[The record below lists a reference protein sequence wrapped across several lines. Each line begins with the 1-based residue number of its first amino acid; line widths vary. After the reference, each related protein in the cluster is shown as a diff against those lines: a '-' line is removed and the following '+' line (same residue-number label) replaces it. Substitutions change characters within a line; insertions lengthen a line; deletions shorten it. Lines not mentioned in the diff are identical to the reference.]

1 MSSSPPEPR
10 GPAGAPALAAEQLKE
25 VPAPFPGIVWI
36 ALLLEF
42 LERFAYY
49 GTAINLSV
57 YLSENCGM
65 NDVQSGELM
74 AWFALVR
81 SWLPVPVGSFADRLL
96 GFKAALVLSFVL
108 YVGAYLCLY
117 LFPSH
122 VGAWFAVL
130 SIGIAGA
137 FLKPVIPATVRRA
150 SPPERRAMG
159 FSLFY
164 ASVNAGSVFG
174 KTLAKLIRT
183 VASLRATILDAIGA
197 CVVALALTVA
207 LFKEPK
213 AAPEAKGTTPD
224 KPGEREGPFWDLLR
238 GLANPALSI
247 FLVLIAGYYL
257 CSEQFYQ
264 TFPKYIQRVF
274 GDDAPR
280 EYISLINPAAIALF
294 QVVMTRLT
302 KGLPSLFSIAAG
314 AVVAALAMLLMGSL
328 STSLWGACA
337 SFFVFAFAEMLI
349 APRYYEFISSFAP
362 KGREGMYMGVA
373 IVPAGIG
380 GLVGGYL
387 SGALIEKWLPKVGAR
402 DPFAIWSTYAVIG
415 LGCALLLF
423 GYAFILRKLRRA
435 PV

>member
-1 MSSSPPEPR
+1 MSE
-10 GPAGAPALAAEQLKE
+10 ALAET
-25 VPAPFPGIVWI
+25 PRPFPRIVWI

-65 NDVQSGELM
+65 SDVESGALM
-74 AWFALVR
+74 AWFAGVR
-81 SWLPVPVGSFADRLL
+81 SWLPVPIGAVADRLL
-96 GFKAALVLSFVL
+96 GFKAALVVSFVL
-108 YVGAYLCLY
+108 YMGAYLLLY
-117 LFPSH
+117 LFPTFT
-122 VGAWFAVL
+122 GAWIAVL
-130 SIGIAGA
+130 SIGVAGA

-174 KTLAKLIRT
+174 KTLAKLVRT
-183 VASLRATILDAIGA
+183 LASLRATIIDAIVACGLALVITIGLFKAPPPLDAEA
-197 CVVALALTVA
+197 RPDPSKSEKA
-207 LFKEPK
+207 EP
-213 AAPEAKGTTPD
+213 
-224 KPGEREGPFWDLLR
+224 GPFSDLLT
-238 GLANPALSI
+238 GLKNPALSV
-247 FLVLIAGYYL
+247 FLLLISGYYL
-257 CSEQFYQ
+257 CNEQFYQ

-294 QVVMTRLT
+294 QVIMTRVT
-302 KGLPSLFSIAAG
+302 RGLRPLVSIATG
-314 AVVAALAMLLMGSL
+314 ALVASVAMLLMGSL

-380 GLVGGYL
+380 GLIGGYL
-387 SGALIEKWLPKVGAR
+387 SGQLIDKWLPKQGAR
-402 DPFAIWSTYAVIG
+402 DPLAIWATYAAIG
-415 LGCALLLF
+415 LGCALMLYL
-423 GYAFILRKLRRA
+423 YAFVLGRA
-435 PV
+435 RAAKTSD